1 MQVMAFPAAPAPA
14 APTTSIAY
22 NLAGIAV
29 LVLLAAVGVGY
40 GIDRLSRSNEALPAS
55 LTDGEPITQTI
66 AGVELNIPTN
76 WFRYGDQVRNG
87 FTGQIDLRLPF
98 ATDGVETPAI
108 VDVTLLPRSRA
119 RTSASLLDAVYLH
132 QFGEETLSGVP
143 GLVGKPMQ
151 ASNGYESE
159 SVWYDAISPN
169 PFVAKCAA
177 PIAGGSAQCVRTVY
191 LTRGI
196 AAVYTFDQAA
206 LQSWRDF
213 DASME
218 QWLTPIGAW

>member
-14 APTTSIAY
+14 ASNSSIGY
-22 NLAGIAV
+22 NLAGIGL
-29 LVLLAAVGVGY
+29 LVLLAAVGLAY
-40 GIDRLSRSNEALPAS
+40 GIDRLSRSSEATPPA
-55 LTDGEPITQTI
+55 LTDLDPINQTI
-66 AGVELNIPTN
+66 AGVELHIPTN
-76 WFRYGDQVRNG
+76 WFRYGEQIRDG

-98 ATDGVETPAI
+98 TAEGHVEAET

-143 GLVGKPMQ
+143 GLVGKPML
-151 ASNGYESE
+151 AGNGYEGE
-159 SVWYDAISPN
+159 SIWYDAISPN

-177 PIAGGSAQCVRTVY
+177 PIADGSAQCVRTVY
-191 LTRGI
+191 LPKGI

-213 DASME
+213 DAGME
-218 QWLTPIGAW
+218 QWLTVIGAW